1 MDVVFMGTPRF
12 AVPSLEALVSA
23 HRVLGVF
30 TQPDRPS
37 GRGRRPAPPPVK
49 HAAAAAG
56 LPVYQPESLRD
67 PAVTGTLAALR
78 PDVICVAAYGRIL
91 PREVLGIPA
100 HGCINVHA
108 SLLPRY
114 RGAAPIERAI
124 LAGDEVTGVSI
135 MRMEE
140 GLDTGPYAS
149 QVPVPIEDLTADE
162 LADVLA
168 AAGAEA
174 LVATLAAIATGTVSW
189 TPQDESQATYAPK
202 ITAEDVAL
210 CPDLDVATAL
220 RRIRAS
226 SRRAPARL
234 RVGDTCMTVAAAQAS
249 VTTLPMGS
257 VQAGPGG
264 LVVGFSD
271 GGVELTVVRPAGR
284 ASMSGDAWSCGARLD
299 DSAEWTA
306 L

>member
-1 MDVVFMGTPRF
+1 MGTPQF
-12 AVPSLEALVSA
+12 AVPSLQALRSV

-56 LPVYQPESLRD
+56 LPVYQPGSLRD
-67 PAVTGTLAALR
+67 PTVVSTIAALR
-78 PDVICVAAYGRIL
+78 PDVICVAAYGNIL
-91 PREVLGIPA
+91 PREILAIPA
-100 HGCINVHA
+100 HGCVNVHA

-140 GLDTGPYAS
+140 GLDTGPYAT
-149 QVPVPIEDLTADE
+149 QVAVPTGDLTADE

-168 AAGAEA
+168 KIGADA
-174 LVATLAAIATGTVSW
+174 LVRTLDEIATGSVEW
-189 TPQDESQATYAPK
+189 TPQDDSAATYAPK

-210 CPDLDVATAL
+210 SPGLEAVTAL
-220 RRIRAS
+220 RMIRAS

-234 RVGDTCMTVAAAQAS
+234 RVGDTCMAVAAAKVSDVA
-249 VTTLPMGS
+249 LPMGAVRS
-257 VQAGPGG
+257 GPDG
-264 LVVGFSD
+264 LVIGFRD
-271 GGVELTVVRPAGR
+271 QGVELTVVRPAGR
-284 ASMSGDAWSCGARLD
+284 ASMSGQAWSCGARLD
-299 DSAEWTA
+299 DQAEWTA

>member
-1 MDVVFMGTPRF
+1 MDVVFMGTPQF
-12 AVPSLEALVSA
+12 AVPSLQALVGA
-23 HRVLGVF
+23 HRILGVF
-30 TQPDRPS
+30 AQPDRPS

-56 LPVYQPESLRD
+56 LPVYQPDSLRD

-78 PDVICVAAYGRIL
+78 PDVVCVAAYGKIL

-108 SLLPRY
+108 SLLPRH

-124 LAGDEVTGVSI
+124 LAGDTVTGVSI

-140 GLDTGPYAS
+140 GLDTGPYAL
-149 QVPVPIEDLTADE
+149 QVPVPIDDLTAE
-162 LADVLA
+162 QLADTLA
-168 AAGAEA
+168 AVGAEA
-174 LVATLAAIATGTVSW
+174 LIATLADISTGSVMW
-189 TPQDESQATYAPK
+189 IPQDESQATYAPK

-210 CPDLDVATAL
+210 CPEIDATTAL

-234 RVGDTCMTVAAAQAS
+234 RVGDTCMTVVAARES
-249 VTTLPMGS
+249 DVSLPMGA
-257 VQAGPGG
+257 VQAGSGG
-264 LVVGFSD
+264 LIVGFRD
-271 GGVELTVVRPAGR
+271 AAVELTVVRPAGR